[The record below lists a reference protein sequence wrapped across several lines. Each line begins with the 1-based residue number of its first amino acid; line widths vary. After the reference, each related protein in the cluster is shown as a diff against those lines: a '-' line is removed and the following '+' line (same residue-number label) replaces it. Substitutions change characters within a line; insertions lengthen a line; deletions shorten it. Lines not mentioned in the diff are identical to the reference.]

1 MAIRAVSGAL
11 RPDRLSPVSGSFS
24 TYDDAIAWLVEHYNL
39 EQQLGGSGVSAPTLD
54 RMVTLMALLGD
65 PQTTIPAIHITGTN
79 GKGSTARMIVEVLG
93 NLGLDAG
100 CYTSPHIER
109 VNDRISVAN
118 TALSDEDFVTAL
130 AEVAIVEP
138 FVLDMTGARP
148 NYFEVLCAAA
158 YNWFAAMAIDVNVIE
173 VGMGGRWDATNVI
186 EAEVA
191 VITNIE
197 ADHLEIIGPTLADV
211 AREKAGIVSPN
222 SHVICGE
229 TDPELVEVIRAAGG
243 REFWLRGEDF
253 DVLSE
258 SLAVGGR
265 VVDLFTPFGRHEQV
279 FLPVHGRHQVDNLVT
294 AVAALEA
301 FFGRQLD
308 DELISG
314 ALSVLALPARFE
326 VMGRR
331 PLVVIDGAHNP
342 TGGRAASDTLF
353 EDMLSWDI
361 DSSVGPVLVIGSN
374 RPHDPAAFLEAIRAA
389 DFRHIVATASDWPRA
404 IQAQEIAAIASGFG
418 PPVTIAPSVADAVDF
433 AIETAGE
440 SGVVLI
446 TGSLYVA
453 SEARV
458 HLQK

>member
-258 SLAVGGR
+258 SLAVR
-265 VVDLFTPFGRHEQV
+265 VGHISTASLFHATQP
-279 FLPVHGRHQVDNLVT
+279 LPAKALF
-294 AVAALEA
+294 AVAGIVRLWYWDPTVAHLLW
-301 FFGRQLD
+301 RKNV
-308 DELISG
+308 LICG
-314 ALSVLALPARFE
+314 LRK
-326 VMGRR
+326 R
-331 PLVVIDGAHNP
+331 
-342 TGGRAASDTLF
+342 
-353 EDMLSWDI
+353 
-361 DSSVGPVLVIGSN
+361 SN
-374 RPHDPAAFLEAIRAA
+374 R
-389 DFRHIVATASDWPRA
+389 T
-404 IQAQEIAAIASGFG
+404 
-418 PPVTIAPSVADAVDF
+418 SVVQCCP
-433 AIETAGE
+433 E
-440 SGVVLI
+440 
-446 TGSLYVA
+446 
-453 SEARV
+453 
-458 HLQK
+458 